1 MRSDRL
7 KREKCNIVQST
18 HTYVAL
24 QETFRELQQQMWK
37 TGQNKR
43 KKKKKVATEEGGVVP
58 GEYETE
64 GGLLPSLSVTG
75 LGNGKPKGG
84 RR

>member
-7 KREKCNIVQST
+7 KRERCNVVQST
-18 HTYVAL
+18 HTYVVW

-37 TGQNKR
+37 TGKNKR
-43 KKKKKVATEEGGVVP
+43 KNKKNAVFEEGGVEP

-75 LGNGKPKGG
+75 LGTGKPKRG